1 MEDDHN
7 RVHEEWVSQ
16 VLLFFYSVWPLVVGF
31 GLLEIAAAAAFRDP
45 GEALIGGTLI
55 FFAAVMLLARRITV
69 RGNPKTAV
77 ALLCSGFLVCTL
89 FVAFTDEQLT
99 PTLALTPF
107 LAFGIALPF
116 FSDAGLK
123 RIAVAVWLCSILV
136 GVLGDPALL
145 PRLNP
150 LQSSAPQWYDA
161 AFRIAS
167 LATAS
172 GVVLMLL
179 WRFRGWVNDRSLA
192 RIREA
197 EQRYALAE
205 RGSNDGLW
213 DWDMARGRLHLSPR
227 FSQMLGL
234 PARVWEGPARE
245 AAWCVERIHP
255 DDRESFDSRV
265 EAHLSGATDHLES
278 EHRVRHADGDYR
290 WMLVRGQA
298 VRDEQGNPTRMA
310 GSQTDV
316 TRRRLAEEKAR
327 HDALHDPL
335 TDLPNRQL
343 FSRRLSEAV
352 SLNEERGRAFSLLFV
367 DLDRFKK
374 VNDSLGHGVGDEL
387 LVCIARRLRASLSAS
402 DTVARLGGDEFVI
415 LLDGLAGKAAAER
428 VADRLLQ
435 RLEEP
440 FTVGSH
446 TLFITASIGVLADR
460 DAAHGEANAHS
471 GMADGRVSE
480 SLLRDADAAMYRAK
494 ENGKARYATFEPSM
508 REETLALLRLENDL
522 RAAIEGEEISVVYQ
536 PIVWL
541 VSGEVVGF
549 EALARWWHPERG
561 EVAPDTFIA
570 LAQQLGMMHR
580 IDSMVLHQACRTV
593 AELRRQRPD
602 GYPISVS
609 VNLSPSQLDRGGLI
623 EEVAAALA
631 EYDLP
636 GEALKLEL
644 TETAVMSDFVAAAR
658 TLSRLKALG
667 VGLHIDDFGTGHSSL
682 ALLHRL
688 PADALKI
695 DRSFIA
701 RLGAPDSPQNADH
714 EELVQTIVSLGHQL
728 GLEVVVEGVETDEQ
742 LELLRGLGCDYAQG
756 FRFSHPVPVKE
767 AATILEAEPRW

>member
-1 MEDDHN
+1 M
-7 RVHEEWVSQ
+7 
-16 VLLFFYSVWPLVVGF
+16 
-31 GLLEIAAAAAFRDP
+31 GL
-45 GEALIGGTLI
+45 
-55 FFAAVMLLARRITV
+55 
-69 RGNPKTAV
+69 
-77 ALLCSGFLVCTL
+77 
-89 FVAFTDEQLT
+89 
-99 PTLALTPF
+99 
-107 LAFGIALPF
+107 
-116 FSDAGLK
+116 
-123 RIAVAVWLCSILV
+123 
-136 GVLGDPALL
+136 LGDPALL
-145 PRLNP
+145 PGLNP

-161 AFRIAS
+161 AFRIVS

-213 DWDMARGRLHLSPR
+213 DWDMARGRLHLSSR

-234 PARVWEGPARE
+234 TSRVWEGPARE
-245 AAWCVERIHP
+245 AAWCVDRIHP
-255 DDRESFDSRV
+255 DDRESFDSRL
-265 EAHLSGATDHLES
+265 EAHLSGATDYLES

-298 VRDEQGNPTRMA
+298 VRDEEGKPTRMA

-316 TRRRLAEEKAR
+316 TRRRAAEEKAR

-335 TDLPNRQL
+335 TGLPNRQL
-343 FSRRLSEAV
+343 FSERLAKAV
-352 SLNEERGRAFSLLFV
+352 SRNAEYGRAFSLLFV

-415 LLDGLAGKAAAER
+415 LLDELGEKALAER

-446 TLFITASIGVLADR
+446 TLFITASIGVLAGR
-460 DAAHGEANAHS
+460 DAARGEASHA
-471 GMADGRVSE
+471 GMAVGRAAE
-480 SLLRDADAAMYRAK
+480 SLLRDADSAMYRAK
-494 ENGKARYATFEPSM
+494 ENGKARYATFEPGM

-522 RAAIEGEEISVVYQ
+522 RAAIEGSEISVVYQ

-541 VSGEVVGF
+541 ASGEVVSF

-561 EVAPDTFIA
+561 EVPPDTFIA
-570 LAQQLGMMHR
+570 LAAQLGLMHH
-580 IDSMVLHQACRTV
+580 IDSMVLRQACRT
-593 AELRRQRPD
+593 ACRLRQQRPD

-631 EYDLP
+631 DYNLP

-644 TETAVMSDFVAAAR
+644 TETAVMSDFVAATR

-701 RLGAPDSPQNADH
+701 RLGTSDSGQNADH